1 MEYNFI
7 VWLKNM
13 ICLFL
18 TVLKQFLLT
27 ERTHSWSWR
36 VPQTL
41 GKLWVPGSTWAS
53 GAHKRHF
60 CQALRWAIYQTTV
73 EVGSK
78 IESACDQYGFFWE
91 RLLPHKIYLNFQS
104 SAAAIQ
110 LLLGSFA
117 ELCVLDD
124 LEGTGKENRIALGD
138 YEGKTS
144 WIWKSFDWLA
154 FVCSHGIVSCVRSF
168 KHLLG

>member
-41 GKLWVPGSTWAS
+41 GKLRVPGSTWAS

-78 IESACDQYGFFWE
+78 IESACDQYGWSLVLAMRLWTLRKYLHHAHIRGYAHYGCGFF
-91 RLLPHKIYLNFQS
+91 LCASSTCADINAYMALIDIYMHIYVHKCAYISINN
-104 SAAAIQ
+104 
-110 LLLGSFA
+110 GG
-117 ELCVLDD
+117 V
-124 LEGTGKENRIALGD
+124 
-138 YEGKTS
+138 
-144 WIWKSFDWLA
+144 
-154 FVCSHGIVSCVRSF
+154 
-168 KHLLG
+168 